1 MNPWWL
7 FIFSFSPIAIGS
19 PAAIGIAIGSPFPIA
34 IDSPFPIAIG
44 SPFPIAI
51 GSAFPIAIGCSG
63 ILIAIGIDSLHNGR
77 KKRTG
82 VVKYL
87 YMLQRRGA
95 VGKMLTQI
103 GPWSGCART
112 PVSIYMGRDVG
123 GDSDAP
129 CRMRRGP

>member
-51 GSAFPIAIGCSG
+51 GCSG

-82 VVKYL
+82 VVEYL

-103 GPWSGCART
+103 GPWS
-112 PVSIYMGRDVG
+112 
-123 GDSDAP
+123 